1 MNSDTNLS
9 FIAGFILAAMSAI
22 GGMAIAGVGEPP
34 QPSVRQVFIID
45 CDTFNHVP
53 DSMIDDPKVR
63 DTIMDIAVACV
74 SGDRAA
80 ASVITDIWQAQN
92 EAQP

>member
-1 MNSDTNLS
+1 MNSNTNLS

-34 QPSVRQVFIID
+34 QPPVRQVFIID

-53 DSMIDDPKVR
+53 DSMIEDPKVR
-63 DTIMDIAVACV
+63 DTIMNIAVQCV

-80 ASVITDIWQAQN
+80 AVITDIWQAQN

>member
-22 GGMAIAGVGEPP
+22 GGMAIAGVGEPL
-34 QPSVRQVFIID
+34 QPPARQVFIIN
-45 CDTFNHVP
+45 CDTFNYVP
-53 DSMIDDPKVR
+53 DSMIEDPKVR
-63 DTIMDIAVACV
+63 DTIMNIAVRCV
-74 SGDRAA
+74 SGDQAA
-80 ASVITDIWQAQN
+80 AAVIDTWQAQN

>member
-1 MNSDTNLS
+1 MNSNTNLS

-22 GGMAIAGVGEPP
+22 GGMAIAGVGEPA
-34 QPSVRQVFIID
+34 QPPVRQVFIID

-53 DSMIDDPKVR
+53 DSMIEDPKVR
-63 DTIMDIAVACV
+63 DTIMDVAVRCV
-74 SGDRAA
+74 SGDQAA
-80 ASVITDIWQAQN
+80 AAVITDIWQAQN

>member
-1 MNSDTNLS
+1 MNSNTNLS

-34 QPSVRQVFIID
+34 QPPVRQVFIID

-63 DTIMDIAVACV
+63 DTIMDIAVVCV

-80 ASVITDIWQAQN
+80 AAVIDIWQAQN